1 MTRKRSAI
9 NFRKTIF
16 GIEITENGVQSFGK
30 SVKLG
35 PLQVTLNAGRS
46 GILGSVA
53 IPGTGISKRR
63 IKLADLPDFNTPN
76 LPEHNS
82 KPDMW
87 SDNE

>member
-1 MTRKRSAI
+1 MAKKRSAI

-16 GIEITENGVQSFGK
+16 GIEITENGIQSFGK

-35 PLQVTLNAGRS
+35 PIQLSGNIGRS

-63 IKLADLPDFNTPN
+63 IKLADLPDFNTPD
-76 LPEHNS
+76 LPEHKN

-87 SDNE
+87 TEDE

>member
-1 MTRKRSAI
+1 MTKKRSAI

-35 PLQVTLNAGRS
+35 PLQFTLNAGRS

-63 IKLADLPDFNTPN
+63 IKLADLPDFNTPD

>member
-30 SVKLG
+30 SVKIG
-35 PLQVTLNAGRS
+35 PIQFSGNIGRS

-63 IKLADLPDFNTPN
+63 IKLADLPDFNTPD
-76 LPEHNS
+76 LPEHNK

-87 SDNE
+87 SENE